1 MRNTEYVTIIYR
13 DLEEREK
20 LRTDFW
26 AHIGEYLDALECP
39 KGYTQDWRQSSEL
52 RVRIVYWL
60 IACATSEAFGDQLS
74 ENSQPKEPE
83 QIAKQNKSED
93 INQQSNQPSTTREE
107 TKTPQTVNSGQA
119 QAWKQ
124 FPLGFS
130 TGDEEIDRTLSI
142 LRMKLLIQLENEQK
156 EINDAIS
163 QLQQVTAGKAKP
175 LKETKMRKS
184 NTNPASKKKQ
194 FHNKKGKVN
203 NK

>member
-1 MRNTEYVTIIYR
+1 
-13 DLEEREK
+13 LEEREK

-26 AHIGEYLDALECP
+26 AHIEEYLDALECP
-39 KGYTQDWRQSSEL
+39 KWYTQEWRQSSEL

-74 ENSQPKEPE
+74 KNSQPKEPE
-83 QIAKQNKSED
+83 QINKSADTNE
-93 INQQSNQPSTTREE
+93 QSNRPSTTREE
-107 TKTPQTVNSGQA
+107 TTTYSGQE

-130 TGDEEIDRTLSI
+130 TGDEAINRTLSI

-156 EINDAIS
+156 EINHVIS

-184 NTNPASKKKQ
+184 NTNSPSKKKTIPQ
-194 FHNKKGKVN
+194 QEGKW
-203 NK
+203 K